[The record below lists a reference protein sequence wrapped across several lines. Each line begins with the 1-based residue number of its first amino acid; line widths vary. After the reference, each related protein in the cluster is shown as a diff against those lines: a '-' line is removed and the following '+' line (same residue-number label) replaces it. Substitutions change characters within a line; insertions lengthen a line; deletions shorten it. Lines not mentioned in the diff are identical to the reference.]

1 MIKIKT
7 NIKFARER
15 SGKQQKECASAI
27 GVTLRA
33 WQGYEQGIREPKY
46 EILCKIAELFN
57 VTTDYLLGRPEA
69 EPPKDPVNEFV
80 DRTNMPSK
88 EKAAL
93 AKWLSLDSQKRQA
106 VLDVMTEIVREYE
119 AAEEENKRASF
130 ILIRR
135 HVNKASA
142 GTGYDLDNEDNW
154 TNIKVMDC
162 PEARKADFAIEVDGD
177 SMNPNYN
184 DGDTVYIVV
193 DPNVPIGKVG
203 LFRMGER
210 GFIKRCGEGRL
221 ISDNPEYDDIYPQE
235 NEDIECIGRVI
246 GTAELP
252 E

>member
-1 MIKIKT
+1 MKYNDVMKLLREEKGLSMAKAAEAFGIPKSTYSSYEYGRSEPNIDTVIKI
-7 NIKFARER
+7 ADYY
-15 SGKQQKECASAI
+15 G
-27 GVTLRA
+27 
-33 WQGYEQGIREPKY
+33 
-46 EILCKIAELFN
+46 
-57 VTTDYLLGRPEA
+57 TTADYILGRPEA
-69 EPPKDPVNEFV
+69 KPPKDPLNEFV
-80 DRTNMPSK
+80 DKTNMPSK

-93 AKWLSLDSQKRQA
+93 AKWLALPLQKRQA
-106 VLDVMTEIVREYE
+106 VLDVMAEIVREYE
-119 AAEEENKRASF
+119 AAEEKNKKASF

-154 TNIKVMDC
+154 TKIKVIDC
-162 PEARKADFAIEVDGD
+162 PEAREADFAIEVDGD

-203 LFRMGER
+203 LFRMGEK
-210 GFIKRCGEGRL
+210 GFIKRCGEDRL